1 MAFRVKFLFFFFL
14 IWSACEGNVE
24 WAIENIR
31 LRFNEDRKL
40 NYMDLKWEVT
50 VEALKL
56 NKITKKEYR
65 QTHIN
70 LGGMFDV
77 QKEKDDTG
85 EKMWDH
91 MKK

>member
-1 MAFRVKFLFFFFL
+1 
-14 IWSACEGNVE
+14 
-24 WAIENIR
+24 
-31 LRFNEDRKL
+31 
-40 NYMDLKWEVT
+40 MDLKWEVT

-56 NKITKKEYR
+56 NKITKKECR